1 MITVSHNNNIH
12 YLNSYKIF
20 FLVMRSFKIDNFNNL
35 QIFNTVSP
43 TRSQLIGNDLD
54 ARKDWRA
61 RGEGGKQRRRYL
73 ASITD
78 LMDMSLSK
86 LPEIVKDREA
96 WCAIVHGVAKSQT
109 GLNN

>member
-1 MITVSHNNNIH
+1 
-12 YLNSYKIF
+12 
-20 FLVMRSFKIDNFNNL
+20 MRSFKIDHFNNL

-73 ASITD
+73 SSITD
-78 LMDMSLSK
+78 SMDTILSK
-86 LPEIVKDREA
+86 LWERVRDREA
-96 WCAIVHGVAKSQT
+96 WCAIVHGVAKSWT
-109 GLNN
+109 

>member
-20 FLVMRSFKIDNFNNL
+20 FLVMRSFKIDHFNNL

-73 ASITD
+73 ASITRS
-78 LMDMSLSK
+78 MDMNLSK
-86 LPEIVKDREA
+86 LQEIVEERGA
-96 WCAIVHGVAKSQT
+96 WCATVHEVAKSWT
-109 GLNN
+109 RLSD